1 MEQLFDKVMG
11 LAGSEE
17 DGVMLPA
24 LIAGKFRALVEKNLF
39 DEKALFDELSLYRAM
54 LSETNR
60 FVKRSGYSSSER
72 LKQLLQ

>member
-1 MEQLFDKVMG
+1 
-11 LAGSEE
+11 
-17 DGVMLPA
+17 MLPA